1 MSVIEIFH
9 QPTSVSFRFADN
21 LGVAELFCK
30 VSQLHGSNPELTRQ
44 VLNFGHLE
52 VPVSANSPPRIIRFS
67 TFEVNL
73 HTGELRQQGQK
84 VKLQEQP
91 LQVLAALLERPGE
104 IVTREELRSKL
115 WSADTFVDFDHSLN
129 AAIKRLRDALGESAE
144 APIFVETLAR
154 RGYRFIAPVVQDAAP
169 QSEAPDRVVPA
180 DTAPSSVAEPR
191 TTARDRKL
199 WKTTIPAA
207 ALVIVLVGI
216 FVWIGRP
223 LPPPKV
229 LNTTQITHDGVP
241 KLNGILTDG
250 SRLFIIETNGA
261 RMFLAQASVT
271 GGDTSVIPTPFTN
284 IAATDISRDHSH
296 LLAVNL
302 VGTETESQLWAL
314 PVAAGTPRELS
325 DLVGHS
331 GVWSSDGRQL
341 AFAKGSD
348 IYVAN
353 ADGTNARKLITV
365 SGAAYWIRF
374 SPDGSR
380 LRFTRGLQGTSSSI
394 WEVRVDGTDFHRVLK
409 GLNGPPSECCGVWS
423 ADGRYYLFVNNASDL
438 RSDIW
443 ALRESPGFFYRRPL
457 APFQLTTGPMSL
469 GSPVPSLDGRRLF
482 AHGLLSRG
490 ELVRYESRSRQF
502 APFLSGIS
510 AGELDFSRDG
520 KWVTY
525 VSYPERT
532 LWRSRIDGSESLQ
545 LTYAP
550 VVAFLPRWSPDG
562 TQIAYVDLQTGTPWR
577 IFLISAQGG
586 TPHELLAKKDNLSDP
601 TWSPDGK
608 RISFGRMPFH
618 SGGTEKIAI
627 EILDLSS
634 KQISTIPGSE
644 NLYSPRWSPD
654 GQHLAALSADS
665 KKLLLYDFKKQKWTD
680 WITQPG
686 AIGFP
691 SWSRDGR
698 YVHYDNTST
707 KEAAFLRVQVGQT
720 RSEFLIDLK
729 DMHRYGRYGWAW
741 SGLAPDDS
749 ALLVRDVS
757 TDEIYSLDV
766 ELP

>member
-1 MSVIEIFH
+1 V
-9 QPTSVSFRFADN
+9 TV
-21 LGVAELFCK
+21 
-30 VSQLHGSNPELTRQ
+30 
-44 VLNFGHLE
+44 
-52 VPVSANSPPRIIRFS
+52 NSSSRIIRFS

-73 HTGELRQQGQK
+73 QTGELRQRGQK

-144 APIFVETLAR
+144 TPVFIETLAR
-154 RGYRFIAPVVQDAAP
+154 RGYRFIAPVVQDAEP

-180 DTAPSSVAEPR
+180 GTAPSSAVVKVAEPR
-191 TTARDRKL
+191 STARDRKL
-199 WKTTIPAA
+199 WKITIPAA
-207 ALVIVLVGI
+207 ALVIVLVGT

-223 LPPPKV
+223 FPPPKV

-261 RMFLAQASVT
+261 RMFLAQTSVT

-284 IAATDISRDHSH
+284 IAVTDISRDHSH
-296 LLAVNL
+296 LLAVNF

-341 AFAKGSD
+341 AFAKGSE
-348 IYVAN
+348 IYIAN
-353 ADGTNARKLITV
+353 ADGTNARKLITI

-394 WEVRVDGTDFHRVLK
+394 WEVRLDGTDFHRVLK

-443 ALRESPGFFYRRPL
+443 ALRESPGFFYRRPS

-502 APFLSGIS
+502 APLLSGIS

-525 VSYPERT
+525 VSYPGRT
-532 LWRSRIDGSESLQ
+532 LWRSRIDGSEGLQ

-562 TQIAYVDLQTGTPWR
+562 TQIAYVDIQTGTPWR
-577 IFLISAQGG
+577 IFLISPQGG
-586 TPHELLAKKDNLSDP
+586 RPHELLAKKDNLSDP

-608 RISFGRMPFH
+608 RISFGRIPFH
-618 SGGTEKIAI
+618 AGGTEKIAI

-665 KKLLLYDFKKQKWTD
+665 KKLLLYDFKTQKWTD
-680 WITQPG
+680 WITEPG

-691 SWSRDGR
+691 SWSRDGK

-707 KEAAFLRVQVGQT
+707 KEAAFLRVKVGQT